1 MENGSFKV
9 DKWGYGVKTHSDSC
23 IAAINSYYDQE
34 NASLYE
40 KSVFEA
46 VNYLISPNRDD
57 DLAVE
62 LHSQLLRDF
71 PKDLASLKRAQV
83 LCFYMARADLSLELV
98 EKVLPANEEENYIYG
113 MLAFPLLEL
122 GRYAD
127 AEKAAKKGF
136 EINSA
141 DPWTQHALCHIYQYQ
156 CCFKEAV
163 QFMEKCS
170 SSWGSLSSFMFTHN
184 WWHVALC
191 YLEGH
196 SSLERVREVYDLYIW
211 KELERSDSTPPEV
224 YLNAVA
230 LLLRVY
236 IRDAIDVFED
246 RLKILANRLT
256 DKSFWYLEWH
266 LDVLTL
272 WALACTGEVSKAED
286 LLEEALFQYGKGDD
300 KAALE
305 LLEPEFDAVN
315 YKIIGASDEQAD
327 VFNEVW
333 IILLLN
339 NGHATRAIEAI
350 EKQLKKRE
358 GAVFLWRL
366 LERAHTML
374 GRKEAISIGE
384 KARALQNTSIRNH
397 SIAGIGS
404 PQNATPPS
412 TAPDSPQLGRHLPS
426 IGPIILVRSH
436 TPERKLRHSAN
447 AFLGL
452 PVNHQDRVQHLNL
465 IAERFGG
472 KAFPPLMLVEMFN
485 GHDSAIVELP
495 QIDGAEA
502 AISDLAFRIEAIGGG
517 FELFVGEFRREMS
530 GGAVAAE
537 EPVEESEDIV
547 MAALLRIRAR
557 GSTLAEEPSWVLSK
571 LTFPGAVT
579 AVRETN
585 SSARSEPR

>member
-1 MENGSFKV
+1 MEDGSFKV

-23 IAAINSYYDQE
+23 IAAINSYYDQVLGYGRERSVIMEAPKHDPCCVLGNILAAHYISSSHPSRVPPLLEAAKSNLE

-83 LCFYMARADLSLELV
+83 LCFYMARPDLSLELV

-122 GRYAD
+122 GRYPD

-136 EINSA
+136 EINGA
-141 DPWTQHALCHIYQYQ
+141 DPWTQHALCHIYQYR

-170 SSWGSLSSFMFTHN
+170 SSWGSLSSFMYTHN

-196 SSLERVREVYDLYIW
+196 SSLERVREVYDRHIW
-211 KELERSDSTPPEV
+211 KELERSDSTPAEV
-224 YLNAVA
+224 YLNAIA

-256 DKSFWYLEWH
+256 DKSSWYLEWH

-286 LLEEALFQYGKGDD
+286 LLEGLKARLSKMSKKKGGLMQRGMQLAEALFQYGKGDN

-333 IILLLN
+333 IILLLK

-358 GAVFLWRL
+358 GAVFLWQL

-374 GRKEAISIGE
+374 GRKEATSIGE
-384 KARALQNTSIRNH
+384 KARALQNTYFS
-397 SIAGIGS
+397 
-404 PQNATPPS
+404 
-412 TAPDSPQLGRHLPS
+412 
-426 IGPIILVRSH
+426 
-436 TPERKLRHSAN
+436 
-447 AFLGL
+447 
-452 PVNHQDRVQHLNL
+452 
-465 IAERFGG
+465 
-472 KAFPPLMLVEMFN
+472 
-485 GHDSAIVELP
+485 
-495 QIDGAEA
+495 
-502 AISDLAFRIEAIGGG
+502 
-517 FELFVGEFRREMS
+517 
-530 GGAVAAE
+530 
-537 EPVEESEDIV
+537 
-547 MAALLRIRAR
+547 
-557 GSTLAEEPSWVLSK
+557 
-571 LTFPGAVT
+571 
-579 AVRETN
+579 
-585 SSARSEPR
+585 